1 LFSGCVPVA
10 PYIRGTASLTQSRA
24 FGSRIRRRKRRN
36 LILIKEGSSK
46 ARLIGFMSESGTST
60 TPYDSLGGEAAV
72 RRFVDRFYDLMESEP
87 EYAALRGMHASDL
100 APMRR
105 SLAGFL
111 TGWLGG
117 PRNWFEENVG
127 VCVMSAHAALP
138 ISAETS
144 QQWTDAMARALSESD
159 IDADLATRM
168 NDAFGKMAG
177 GMARMAANRDR

>member
-1 LFSGCVPVA
+1 MIVC
-10 PYIRGTASLTQSRA
+10 
-24 FGSRIRRRKRRN
+24 
-36 LILIKEGSSK
+36 
-46 ARLIGFMSESGTST
+46 MSESGTST

-87 EYAALRGMHASDL
+87 EYSALRAMHAPDL

-117 PRNWFEENVG
+117 PRQWFEENVG

-138 ISAETS
+138 ITAETS
-144 QQWTDAMARALSESD
+144 RQWTDAMARALTESN
-159 IDADLATRM
+159 IDADLAARM
-168 NDAFGKMAG
+168 NDAFEKMAG
-177 GMARMAANRDR
+177 GMSRMAANRDN